1 MTSPTVVRD
10 RACGM
15 TALPRTGPRQAAI
28 GLMPVRRPEQ
38 YADPITRADTDPAR
52 GGTCLNRVLL
62 DDTDLDED
70 ELTGLTQ
77 PVHAAEAPR
86 MAEWPA

>member
-1 MTSPTVVRD
+1 MTRPTILHVH
-10 RACGM
+10 ANGM
-15 TALPRTGPRQAAI
+15 TALPRTGTRQAAT

-70 ELTGLTQ
+70 ELTGWTQ
-77 PVHAAEAPR
+77 AVHAAEAPR